1 MKSFVSE
8 NRGLLKFYWKAAH
21 SFGWGLLLAAIL
33 LFLIFTFIIL
43 AVNDAAGKR
52 EWTGLNKSIY
62 YLITGVL
69 FNFTIPGLISLCIS
83 QMIRYILEADYKGG
97 WILRHGHWILYGS
110 GIAILLQVIMAAKV
124 ISQISGLSSLMFLTS
139 GAFSYIPTLA
149 KIMILFGLGEI
160 LRRILPIIDESR
172 TLV

>member
-1 MKSFVSE
+1 MGSFVAE
-8 NRGLLKFYWKAAH
+8 NRRLLRFYWKAAY

-33 LFLIFTFIIL
+33 LFLIFAVIIL
-43 AVNDAAGKR
+43 AVNGAAGER
-52 EWTGLNKSIY
+52 GWDGLNKSIY

-83 QMIRYILEADYKGG
+83 QMIRFILEAEYKGG
-97 WILRHGHWILYGS
+97 WILRYGHCILYGS
-110 GIAILLQVIMAAKV
+110 GIAILVQAILAAKV
-124 ISQISGLSSLMFLTS
+124 ISQTTGLSSLMFLSS

-149 KIMILFGLGEI
+149 KVMILFGLGEI
-160 LRRILPIIDESR
+160 MRRILPIIDESR

>member
-1 MKSFVSE
+1 MASFVTE
-8 NRGLLKFYWKAAH
+8 NKRLLRFYWKTAH
-21 SFGWGLLLAAIL
+21 SFGWGLLLAAVL
-33 LFLIFTFIIL
+33 LFLLFTFVIL
-43 AVNDAAGKR
+43 AVNDAAGQR
-52 EWTGLNKSIY
+52 EWTGLNKNIY
-62 YLITGVL
+62 YAIAGLL
-69 FNFTIPGLISLCIS
+69 FNFVVPGLISLCVS
-83 QMIRYILEADYKGG
+83 QMIRFILEVEYKGG

-110 GIAILLQVIMAAKV
+110 GVAILGRIILTANF
-124 ISQISGLSSLMFLTS
+124 ISQTSGLNSLMILTS